1 MTLVAIVWGEKCGGK
16 WRNVG
21 TLINTHSYLFSD
33 VCNGLENAND
43 KRFIIILWTSK
54 WVGGGGDGGS
64 ASGFADRVAI

>member
-1 MTLVAIVWGEKCGGK
+1 MTLVAIVWRKKEKCVE
-16 WRNVG
+16 NVE

-54 WVGGGGDGGS
+54 LLAGGC
-64 ASGFADRVAI
+64 

>member
-1 MTLVAIVWGEKCGGK
+1 MTLVAIVWGEKYGGK

-43 KRFIIILWTSK
+43 KRFIIIL
-54 WVGGGGDGGS
+54 
-64 ASGFADRVAI
+64 